1 MQRVERHIII
11 KSEIIDDL
19 CFKSKNLYNLANYH
33 IRQEFIN
40 NGNWVRYNA
49 LDKLLQQTD
58 AYKALPSATS
68 QQILRLL
75 DKNWASFF
83 RAIKDYGKHPEKYLG
98 RPKLPKYKHK
108 VDGRNIVIFTNQQV
122 KLKNGKIYF
131 PKMTGLK
138 PLETKVNNICQVRIV
153 PNATCYIIEVVYKK
167 EVKNVLLDNNA
178 YLGLDIGINNF
189 ATCINNIGL
198 NPFVVNGKI
207 IKSIN
212 QFYNK
217 KKAQLQSFIGDEG
230 TSKRI
235 NHLTHRR
242 NNKINDYLHK
252 TSRTVI
258 DYCIKH
264 GIKTIVVGKN
274 KNWKQE
280 INIGSRNNQ
289 NFVSI
294 PFARLINQLKYKGEE
309 VGIIVT
315 ETEESYTSKCSF
327 LDSEKI
333 GKSEKYLGKR
343 VKRGLFKSS
352 LGKLINADV
361 NGAYNILKKVI
372 PNVFDNF
379 VKDNGIVRCGLHPVI
394 INVNDCK

>member
-11 KSEIIDDL
+11 KSQIIDDL

-40 NGNWVRYNA
+40 NGKWLRYQV
-49 LDKLLQQTD
+49 LDKLLQKTD
-58 AYKALPSATS
+58 AYKELPSHTS
-68 QQILRLL
+68 QQILILL
-75 DKNWASFF
+75 DKNWISFF
-83 RAIKDYGKHPEKYLG
+83 RSIKDYGKHPEKYLG
-98 RPKLPKYKHK
+98 RPSLPKYKHK
-108 VDGRNIVIFTNQQV
+108 VDGRNIVVFTNYQA
-122 KLKNGKIYF
+122 KLKGDKIHF
-131 PKMTGLK
+131 PKKSGLK
-138 PLETKVNNICQVRIV
+138 PLKTNVNNICQVRIV
-153 PNATCYIIEVVYKK
+153 PNATCYIIEVIYKK
-167 EVKNVLLDNNA
+167 EVENVLLDENA
-178 YLGLDIGINNF
+178 YLGIDLGLNNF

-198 NPFVVNGKI
+198 SPFVINGKI

-235 NHLTHRR
+235 NYLTHRR

-252 TSRTVI
+252 TSRTI
-258 DYCIKH
+258 INYCIKH

-294 PFARLINQLKYKGEE
+294 PFARLISQLKYKGEE

-327 LDSEKI
+327 LDSEPI
-333 GKSEKYLGKR
+333 CKSDKYLGKR
-343 VKRGLFKSS
+343 VKRGLFKS
-352 LGKLINADV
+352 LKGILINADV
-361 NGAYNILKKVI
+361 NGSYNILKKVF

-379 VKDNGIVRCGLHPVI
+379 VKGNGIVRCVLHPVI
-394 INVNDCK
+394 INIGGCE

>member
-11 KSEIIDDL
+11 KSQIIDDL

-40 NGNWVRYNA
+40 NGKWLRYGNI
-49 LDKLLQQTD
+49 DKLLQKTD
-58 AYKALPSATS
+58 AYKALPAATS

-75 DKNWASFF
+75 DKNWQSFF

-98 RPKLPKYKHK
+98 RPSLPKYKHK
-108 VDGRNIVIFTNQQV
+108 VDGRNVVVFTNQQAR
-122 KLKNGKIYF
+122 LKDGEIHF
-131 PKMTGLK
+131 PKATGLP
-138 PLETKVNNICQVRIV
+138 PLKTKVDNICQVRIV
-153 PNATCYIIEVVYKK
+153 PNATCYVIEVIYKK
-167 EVKNVLLDNNA
+167 EVENVLLDDRA
-178 YLGLDIGINNF
+178 YLGIDIGINNF
-189 ATCINNIGL
+189 TTCINNIGL
-198 NPFVVNGKI
+198 NPFIVNGKI

-217 KKAQLQSFIGDEG
+217 KKAQLQSFIGNEG
-230 TSKRI
+230 TSRRI

-252 TSRTVI
+252 TSRI
-258 DYCIKH
+258 IINYCIKH

-280 INIGSRNNQ
+280 INIGMRNNQ

-294 PFARLINQLKYKGEE
+294 PFATLINQLKYKGEE
-309 VGIIVT
+309 VGIIVR

-327 LDSEKI
+327 LDSEPMC
-333 GKSEKYLGKR
+333 KSEEYLGRR
-343 VKRGLFKSS
+343 VKRGLFRSS

-361 NGAYNILKKVI
+361 NGAYNIL
-372 PNVFDNF
+372 VFILPMRN
-379 VKDNGIVRCGLHPVI
+379 
-394 INVNDCK
+394 

>member
-11 KSEIIDDL
+11 KSSIIDDL
-19 CFKSKNLYNLANYH
+19 CYKSKNLYNLANYY

-40 NGNWVRYNA
+40 NGNWLRYRE
-49 LDKLLQQTD
+49 LDKLLQKTD
-58 AYKALPSATS
+58 AYKSLPSATS
-68 QQILRLL
+68 QQILILL
-75 DKNWASFF
+75 DKNWVSFF
-83 RAIKDYGKHPEKYLG
+83 RAIKDWTKHPEKYKG
-98 RPKLPKYKHK
+98 RPSLPKYKHK
-108 VDGRNIVIFTNQQV
+108 VDGRNIIIFTNGQA
-122 KLKNGKIYF
+122 KLKDGKIHF
-131 PKMTGLK
+131 PKKSGLK
-138 PLETKVNNICQVRIV
+138 SLKTNVDNICQVRIV
-153 PNATCYIIEVVYKK
+153 PTATCYIIEVIYKK
-167 EVKNVLLDNNA
+167 EVKDVLLDDNA
-178 YLGLDIGINNF
+178 YLGIDIGINNF
-189 ATCINNIGL
+189 ATCINNIGQS
-198 NPFVVNGKI
+198 PFVINGKI

-230 TSKRI
+230 TSRRI

-258 DYCIKH
+258 DYCVKF

-327 LDSEKI
+327 LDSEPI
-333 GKSEKYLGKR
+333 CKSDKYLGKR
-343 VKRGLFKSS
+343 IKRGLFKSFA
-352 LGKLINADV
+352 GILINADV
-361 NGAYNILKKVI
+361 NGAYNILKKAI
-372 PNVFDNF
+372 PNVF
-379 VKDNGIVRCGLHPVI
+379 DNGIVRCGLHPVI
-394 INVNDCK
+394 INANDCE